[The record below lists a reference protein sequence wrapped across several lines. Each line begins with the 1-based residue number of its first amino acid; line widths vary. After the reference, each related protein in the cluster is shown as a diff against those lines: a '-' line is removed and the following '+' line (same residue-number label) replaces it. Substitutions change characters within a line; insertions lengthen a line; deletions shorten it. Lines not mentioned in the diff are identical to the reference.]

1 VTAVRL
7 RRIAQRDLREAIAW
21 YRERNEDVARR
32 FAFEVS
38 QALALL
44 EEFPFSGGFVPGI
57 QDPAIR
63 QVPVRK
69 FPYHLVFIRLADR
82 ISVLAIAH
90 NRRKPGYW
98 NE

>member
-1 VTAVRL
+1 VTVVRL
-7 RRIAQRDLREAIAW
+7 RRNAQRDLREAIAW
-21 YRERNEDVARR
+21 YRERNNDAARR

-44 EEFPFSGGFVPGI
+44 EEFPYSGGLVPGI
-57 QDPAIR
+57 DDPAIR
-63 QVPVRK
+63 QMPVRR

-98 NE
+98 ND